1 MERTFEEKSPK
12 LTGSMNRVSTS
23 NKNLERLVYSK
34 GSSEPGAER
43 HLRLGVEA
51 ENVEQN
57 VSACTP
63 ESVKHRVHMQRE
75 GKCVYSAILKFMSML
90 GLKK

>member
-1 MERTFEEKSPK
+1 MARTFEEKSPK

-34 GSSEPGAER
+34 GSSVNAER

-75 GKCVYSAILKFMSML
+75 GKCVYSAILKFMTML